1 MKHWYRYET
10 ADDRRK
16 EALCAFLRR
25 AKYRY
30 ESGGPAPRKLFG
42 KSGGPGH
49 IGPQGPALF
58 VTFYVDDGELEDI
71 RNWLRTH

>member
-1 MKHWYRYET
+1 MRHWYRWET
-10 ADDRRK
+10 TENTRK
-16 EALCAFLRR
+16 SKLCTFLRR

-30 ESGGPAPRKLFG
+30 ESGGPAP
-42 KSGGPGH
+42 
-49 IGPQGPALF
+49 LF